1 MEEIIKYLNSLQ
13 HNKKRMY
20 IMLDDLTDIF
30 KCSITNDYVY
40 KDIRT
45 ISLKKNIHDFMIKG
59 KIIIDNNYNK
69 KEYIEINIYELRY
82 VYIVD
87 Y

>member
-1 MEEIIKYLNSLQ
+1 MEKIIKYFNSLQ

-20 IMLDDLTDIF
+20 IMLDDLVDIF
-30 KCSITNDYVY
+30 NCSIVNDCVI
-40 KDIRT
+40 KDVRT
-45 ISLKKNIHDFMIKG
+45 ISLKNDSHDF
-59 KIIIDNNYNK
+59 IINGRIIVDNNYNK
-69 KEYIEINIYELRY
+69 KEHIEINIFKLKY